1 MPASERHTNI
11 HHLPDDLLAH
21 CLALLPQKDRFSHAP
36 LVCKRFCGL
45 VGRPHQLVLAIGRQ
59 CQPAALAQALPLMR
73 ALRSWLVKHGG
84 SLRELDVGW
93 HPDANGG
100 EQDGAAEAASLLA
113 GCLQAATSGSACRL
127 RRLQLAVT
135 PKPAGNMIY
144 GLSGWAAAT
153 QSLQHLKVSVTG
165 MLRLLCNLAGASQ
178 LRSLELQAQGFWFG
192 PADALPPSLT
202 KLGFACVGSVA
213 GNLHELQVGN
223 LAALRSLSLD
233 SWTDWDVGPPVSGL
247 SRLHG
252 LQHLALTDC
261 CVDEWLP
268 AVAPHLTSLQALE
281 MCTAKA

>member
-1 MPASERHTNI
+1 
-11 HHLPDDLLAH
+11 
-21 CLALLPQKDRFSHAP
+21 
-36 LVCKRFCGL
+36 
-45 VGRPHQLVLAIGRQ
+45 
-59 CQPAALAQALPLMR
+59 MR

-202 KLGFACVGSVA
+202 KLGFACVG
-213 GNLHELQVGN
+213 N

-233 SWTDWDVGPPVSGL
+233 SWTDWDVGPPVL
-247 SRLHG
+247 N
-252 LQHLALTDC
+252 
-261 CVDEWLP
+261 
-268 AVAPHLTSLQALE
+268 AVAQLLAETRSVCVQCLMDLKSFRE
-281 MCTAKA
+281 MDAHFRSQLLAEWA